1 MPFTIHDIKMNGI
14 KYPVGVIP
22 LDILVS
28 AIEKE
33 RLVESIKGV
42 PGNINYGFDYKEREI
57 TLNFWLKHYHGEH
70 DQKLLKS
77 KLYAMLDSQP
87 YFYIS
92 DDRLPTRVLKVAIDE
107 PYMPDRINGTN
118 IHTLE
123 VKAQVIGLPFWQSK
137 YTTQDVEK
145 NSFTSIVEQF
155 GLADGINV
163 DYPNYSFTDNNFTVW
178 NGGNTTIDYRNM
190 YLKIEVQNLTTKGDF
205 TIENLNTG
213 DRFIFNKEVNNQNLV
228 LNGPVITV
236 ANDNRLRDT
245 NHAFIKLKPGE
256 NKIKIS
262 NGTFSEINFDFRYLY
277 K

>member
-1 MPFTIHDIKMNGI
+1 MTFSLYNPNMKKID
-14 KYPVGVIP
+14 YPVGVTP
-22 LDILVS
+22 LDFLVS
-28 AIEKE
+28 SIERE
-33 RLVESIKGV
+33 RYSESIKGI
-42 PGNINYGFDYKEREI
+42 PGDVYYGIDYKNREVTLKFQMEHYNDTFDYRLMRDE
-57 TLNFWLKHYHGEH
+57 
-70 DQKLLKS
+70 
-77 KLYAMLDSQP
+77 LYNILGTYNSLYVIDEK
-87 YFYIS
+87 
-92 DDRLPTRVLKVAIDE
+92 LPTRMLKIAIDNSYIPE
-107 PYMPDRINGTN
+107 RYGYWYS
-118 IHTLE
+118 TLD
-123 VKAQVIGLPFWQSK
+123 ITTTTITLPFWQSK

-155 GLADGINV
+155 GLADGLNI

-190 YLKIEVQNLTTKGDF
+190 YLKIEVQNLTTKGNF

-236 ANDNRLRDT
+236 ADDNRLRDT
-245 NHAFIKLKPGE
+245 NRAFIKLKPGE